1 MGYRRRGVDTANATR
16 VVQET
21 DERRLVKRQRLAIA
35 APRHEPAAELCF
47 DQFEQAVAGYRCHDG
62 GARAAIGFDHGKP
75 TIDLGLPRGC
85 PASEHLHE
93 NGLLERERVDH
104 RDLLVT
110 R

>member
-21 DERRLVKRQRLAIA
+21 DERRLVRRQRLAKA

-47 DQFEQAVAGYRCHDG
+47 
-62 GARAAIGFDHGKP
+62 ARAAICFDHGKP
-75 TIDLGLPRGC
+75 TIDLGLPRGG